1 MGVAGRG
8 NETSVGSSPTLNNS
22 LVTSN
27 KQVSTDAVQTRKANT
42 GIEKEILAR
51 MKVLEKASHGFINR
65 MGTQVY
71 LSSKEEI
78 AFVHLQNESMKITV
92 PPDIIPDTVQKAT
105 DMEEE
110 SVIIC
115 EDNRS
120 EGKLIP
126 GNSES
131 KNSQIPHSS

>member
-1 MGVAGRG
+1 M
-8 NETSVGSSPTLNNS
+8 
-22 LVTSN
+22 
-27 KQVSTDAVQTRKANT
+27 QTRKANP
-42 GIEKEILAR
+42 GIEKEILVR
-51 MKVLEKASHGFINR
+51 MKVLEKAGHRFINR

-71 LSSKEEI
+71 LPSKEEI
-78 AFVHLQNESMKITV
+78 AFVHLQNASMEKSV
-92 PPDIIPDTVQKAT
+92 PPDIIPDTGQQAT
-105 DMEEE
+105 KMEEE
-110 SVIIC
+110 SVIMC